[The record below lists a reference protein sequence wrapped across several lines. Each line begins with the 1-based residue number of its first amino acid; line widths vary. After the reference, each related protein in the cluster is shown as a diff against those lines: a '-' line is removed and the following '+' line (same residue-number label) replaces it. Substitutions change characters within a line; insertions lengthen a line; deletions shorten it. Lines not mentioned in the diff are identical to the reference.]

1 MCASVTNIPQENLTI
16 PEMKGLRSHKCLVA
30 IVTLDSSSL
39 YFTPKG
45 GVLMKQLVTRMSRL
59 LRIRHDRV
67 KNPSLDRVY
76 LANQYLSGSGLEI
89 GALHHPLPVHATVR
103 VRYVD
108 RMGEAELRRHYPE
121 LQEQHFVPIDIVDN
135 GETLSLVNDASQDF
149 VIANHFLEHC
159 EDPIS
164 TLGTFF
170 RVLRPGG
177 IVYLAIPE
185 KTSTFDRD
193 RPVTPL
199 EHFWEDHRSGPQH
212 SRWAHY
218 REWAELVDKRCDDLE
233 THALRLLNKNY
244 SIHFHVWDQS
254 SWLLFL
260 HSMQQTFGFHIEVM
274 LRHGVEIINV
284 LRKVES
290 QTKETV

>member
-1 MCASVTNIPQENLTI
+1 MCAIVTNIPQEKLMI
-16 PEMKGLRSHKCLVA
+16 LEMKCLRSHKCVVA
-30 IVTLDSSSL
+30 IVSHESSPL
-39 YFTPKG
+39 YFTTKG

-59 LRIRHDRV
+59 LRTRHDRV
-67 KNPSLDRVY
+67 SIPSLDRVY

-89 GALHHPLPVHATVR
+89 GALHHPLPVPASVR
-103 VRYVD
+103 VSYVD
-108 RMGEAELRRHYPE
+108 RMGEAELRGHYPE

-135 GETLSLVNDASQDF
+135 GETLSQVNDASQDF

-164 TLGTFF
+164 TLGTFL

-185 KTSTFDRD
+185 KTCTFDCD

-199 EHFWEDHRSGPQH
+199 EHFWEDHRSGPHH
-212 SRWAHY
+212 SRWTHY
-218 REWAELVDKRCDDLE
+218 HEWAELVDKRGDDLE
-233 THALRLLNKNY
+233 AHAKHLLNKSY

-274 LRHGVEIINV
+274 LRHGIEIINV
-284 LRKVES
+284 LRKIDP
-290 QTKETV
+290 K

>member
-1 MCASVTNIPQENLTI
+1 
-16 PEMKGLRSHKCLVA
+16 
-30 IVTLDSSSL
+30 
-39 YFTPKG
+39 
-45 GVLMKQLVTRMSRL
+45 MKQFVTRMSRL
-59 LRIRHDRV
+59 LGTRHDRV
-67 KNPSLDRVY
+67 NSPSLDRAF

-89 GALHHPLPVHATVR
+89 GALHHPLPVPASVR

-135 GETLSLVNDASQDF
+135 GETLSLVKDASQDF

-185 KTSTFDRD
+185 KTCTFDRD
-193 RPVTPL
+193 RPVTSL

-218 REWAELVDKRCDDLE
+218 CEWAELVDKRHDDLE
-233 THALRLLNKNY
+233 AHAQQLLNKSY

-274 LRHGVEIINV
+274 LRHGIEIINV

-290 QTKETV
+290 KTVGTP